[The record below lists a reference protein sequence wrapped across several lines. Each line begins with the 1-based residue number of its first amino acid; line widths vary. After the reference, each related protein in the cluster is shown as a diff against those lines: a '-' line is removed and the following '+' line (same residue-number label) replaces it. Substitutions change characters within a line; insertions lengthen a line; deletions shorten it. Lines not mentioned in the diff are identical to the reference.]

1 MTAGMNLSMAV
12 THQFATS
19 DPALGLQNSS
29 WPIRGSLYHS
39 ALRQQTSS
47 SAYKKKKTALRKSVN
62 FRAVSCV
69 PEEFAGKK
77 NVLRETCIK
86 YLLNSFS

>member
-1 MTAGMNLSMAV
+1 MTAGMNLSVAV
-12 THQFATS
+12 THLFATS

-47 SAYKKKKTALRKSVN
+47 SAYKKKKKTALRKSVN

-69 PEEFAGKK
+69 PKDFAEKK
-77 NVLRETCIK
+77 CVKRNPH
-86 YLLNSFS
+86 